1 MNIRL
6 TQEIFQMKQKKAL
19 KKYGITLEQYHYILN
34 SAEIRRNLSDNN
46 IHEVEIPDE
55 INSQIRPSASNTS
68 IATTPIAQPVTP
80 QYQQQGS
87 PIPRSTNQQMPQ
99 FTSPQSPLV
108 ALAHDYLAMSEY
120 CVHEAMRIHQENP
133 KNIQAI
139 QYYDR
144 WARAYNDLA
153 TQLMNQA
160 AQPQWNTTGMSISG
174 NGLAQTNVN
183 AVNSPFA
190 NTAMNLANI
199 RSGLEIV
206 KDAIALGK
214 EFKDIIS
221 WFGRDDEDE

>member
-1 MNIRL
+1 MNP
-6 TQEIFQMKQKKAL
+6 KNAL
-19 KKYGITLEQYHYILN
+19 KRFGITHEQYQYILN
-34 SAEIRRNLSDNN
+34 STEIRRILSDNN

-55 INSQIRPSASNTS
+55 INSQHRPSASNTS
-68 IATTPIAQPVTP
+68 IATTPIAQPVMP

-133 KNIQAI
+133 ENIQAI

-144 WARAYNDLA
+144 CARVYNDLA

-160 AQPQWNTTGMSISG
+160 AQPQWNTMGMSIAD
-174 NGLAQTNVN
+174 NGRTQTNVN

-214 EFKDIIS
+214 EFKDIIG